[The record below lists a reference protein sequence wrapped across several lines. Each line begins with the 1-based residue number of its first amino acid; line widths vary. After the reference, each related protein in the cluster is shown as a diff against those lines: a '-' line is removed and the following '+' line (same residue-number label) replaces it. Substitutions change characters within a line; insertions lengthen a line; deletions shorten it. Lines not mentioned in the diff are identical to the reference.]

1 MSLAA
6 RNSDVKS
13 HVSRST
19 KKKSIAFQPSNL
31 SDGANTRLNG
41 PPHAE
46 ETSITRIDAGQGL
59 PENMGDTWTDDE
71 IKLLSP

>member
-6 RNSDVKS
+6 RKSDVMN
-13 HVSRST
+13 HTRST
-19 KKKSIAFQPSNL
+19 KKKLIAFQPNNSF
-31 SDGANTRLNG
+31 DGTKIRLDG

-46 ETSITRIDAGQGL
+46 ERSITKIDADQGL
-59 PENMGDTWTDDE
+59 SGNIGDNWTDAE

>member
-6 RNSDVKS
+6 RKSDVRN

-19 KKKSIAFQPSNL
+19 KKKLIAFQPTNL
-31 SDGANTRLNG
+31 SDGTNTMLNG

-46 ETSITRIDAGQGL
+46 ETSNTRIDAGQGL
-59 PENMGDTWTDDE
+59 SEKIGDTWTDAE